1 VKYSIIAQTLERSL
15 YSMRSL
21 ILSQWR
27 EHRMGVI
34 WQDLG
39 ALMTIQA
46 REFWI
51 CWRLLE
57 FIAERITV
65 FNLQ

>member
-1 VKYSIIAQTLERSL
+1 MYFIRL
-15 YSMRSL
+15 L

-39 ALMTIQA
+39 ALTTV
-46 REFWI
+46 RSK
-51 CWRLLE
+51 RVPDLLE
-57 FIAERITV
+57 TG
-65 FNLQ
+65 